1 MGDFDGRNKS
11 LERRPPPAWSSPWEA
26 CLLIARG
33 HTLRTATVVAAVVGT
48 LLSAVNDGGTIVAGR
63 FDTATWVRV
72 ATNFLVP
79 FVVASV
85 GYLAP
90 FRQRRRARR

>member
-1 MGDFDGRNKS
+1 MDDLDRGD
-11 LERRPPPAWSSPWEA
+11 RPIDRPAPPAWSSPWEA
-26 CLLIARG
+26 CLLIVRG
-33 HTLRTATVVAAVVGT
+33 HTLRTAVVVAGVVGT
-48 LLSAVNDGGTIVAGR
+48 LLSAVNEGATIASGR
-63 FDTATWVRV
+63 FDATTWIRI

-90 FRQRRRARR
+90 FRQRRHSKP